1 MKNVIF
7 GSGITGLFAKALLPG
22 WTVIPF
28 GRSRFFTF
36 NPALDDNF
44 IICSEEIDEPVRD
57 ICRAPT
63 KTFLYRRAFDVGG
76 HLFGKYDKGLC
87 QDWLTKIFGLQ
98 VPGQAEPYMN
108 NRLDL
113 FIYDIRVNQLYGE
126 LLQRYLGELK
136 EEHAKGK
143 ITEIGDHYFVRNGKK
158 EEFDNAVNT
167 IPLNVLNNLMG
178 LQQELPAKPAH
189 FFHIQTKHL
198 DFEGYNQTLITDS
211 KFSFYK
217 VANIAP
223 DRYLF
228 YCHEEIQQPGPYFMA
243 LMPDFEILDGTSVGD
258 YIPMGPMPNLEHLE
272 QKGVYSVGSY
282 AQWDWCIDVSS
293 CITRLVR
300 YANRNFKPFKKQIL
314 VRP

>member
-1 MKNVIF
+1 MNNIIF
-7 GSGITGLFAKALLPG
+7 GSGVTGLFAKALLPN

-44 IICSEEIDEPVRD
+44 IIRSDEIDDPVRD
-57 ICRAPT
+57 ICRAPA

-76 HLFGKYDKGLC
+76 HLFGKYDNRLC
-87 QDWLTKIFGLQ
+87 VDWLAKIFGTR

-113 FIYDIRVNQLYGE
+113 SVYDIRVNQLYGE

-136 EEHAKGK
+136 EEHVKGK
-143 ITEIGDHYFVRNGKK
+143 VTEIGDHYFVRNGKK

-178 LQQELPAKPAH
+178 LQQELPAKAAH
-189 FFHIQTKHL
+189 LFHIQTKNL
-198 DFEGYNQTLITDS
+198 DFEGYNQTLITDP

-217 VANIAP
+217 VTNIAP
-223 DRYLF
+223 ERYLF

-243 LMPDFEILDGTSVGD
+243 LMQDFEIIDGTSVAD
-258 YIPMGPMPNLEHLE
+258 YIPMGPMPKLDHLE
-272 QKGVYSVGSY
+272 KKGIYSVGSY
-282 AQWDWCIDVSS
+282 AQWDWCMDVSS

-300 YANRNFKPFKKQIL
+300 YANRNFKPFRKEIV